1 MHHMYILY
9 YFFLVY
15 CKIKRNIW
23 DSRQMVF
30 DISSTSCMDIDR
42 WIEYEDYEYGD
53 CKDDN
58 EDVVE
63 HFGKF
68 NT

>member
-1 MHHMYILY
+1 
-9 YFFLVY
+9 
-15 CKIKRNIW
+15 
-23 DSRQMVF
+23 MVF
-30 DISSTSCMDIDR
+30 DISTTTCKDIDR

-58 EDVVE
+58 QDVVE